1 MAYKIENK
9 REKLPNYQIKIADF
23 CNIPIGNVQKLVY
36 NFF

>member
-23 CNIPIGNVQKLVY
+23 CNIPIGNVQKLVS